1 MADDSSRRAI
11 QNAFSLIYG
20 LKLPSEIYTRYAFAE
35 KMKEAG
41 KELPRV
47 HMILKNRLTQYMGPA
62 SAYATVLSTI
72 DNDVKSLL
80 QTHPDI
86 FTFTELEKGLG
97 NVRDFQTTG
106 VVAHA
111 RGCPIYSLK
120 AGKLDVLGRRVQI
133 KEENRRNNIDNV
145 QQIMSKIFER
155 DSN

>member
-1 MADDSSRRAI
+1 
-11 QNAFSLIYG
+11 
-20 LKLPSEIYTRYAFAE
+20 
-35 KMKEAG
+35 MKEAG

-62 SAYATVLSTI
+62 SAYATVLSAI
-72 DNDVKSLL
+72 DKDVKSLL

-86 FTFTELEKGLG
+86 FTFTKLEEGLG

-111 RGCPIYSLK
+111 RGCPIYSLR

-133 KEENRRNNIDNV
+133 KEEYRKNCIDNI
-145 QQIMSKIFER
+145 QQIVSEIFER
-155 DSN
+155 DLN